1 MNARASY
8 TIPLPTGLRPVS
20 GAYEP
25 VPFVVA
31 LGQAFSF
38 GWRKELGKKRGHAE
52 VSRIESLKGA
62 PRRSTRA

>member
-8 TIPLPTGLRPVS
+8 TIPIPAGLRPVS

-52 VSRIESLKGA
+52 ISRIASLKGA
-62 PRRSTRA
+62 PSRGARA

>member
-8 TIPLPTGLRPVS
+8 TIPLPMGLRPVS

-25 VPFVVA
+25 VPFAVA

-38 GWRKELGKKRGHAE
+38 GWRKQLGKKRGHAE
-52 VSRIESLKGA
+52 ISRIESAKGQA
-62 PRRSTRA
+62 RRRSRA